1 MIVEMC
7 KTGRNQTTGDIHDI
21 RVNISYRDSVEL
33 RLEILVMTGESSNI
47 LRASPL
53 LATIRSVQCYNAARH
68 CALWHVTHA
77 QSTSNDDTDSRVK
90 ILSTL
95 NILQTVNR
103 EPGWVEACVEALSN
117 YVKWLCSDKIKKL
130 LTIWFVCSSPSLR
143 IFSWFSEQVSHLV
156 PSPSYWASTHSNC
169 PLQWKMLD
177 KITYRISNMI
187 IISNQNLSPH
197 WQPGQHQL

>member
-68 CALWHVTHA
+68 CAL
-77 QSTSNDDTDSRVK
+77 
-90 ILSTL
+90 
-95 NILQTVNR
+95 
-103 EPGWVEACVEALSN
+103 
-117 YVKWLCSDKIKKL
+117 
-130 LTIWFVCSSPSLR
+130 
-143 IFSWFSEQVSHLV
+143 
-156 PSPSYWASTHSNC
+156 
-169 PLQWKMLD
+169 
-177 KITYRISNMI
+177 
-187 IISNQNLSPH
+187 
-197 WQPGQHQL
+197 